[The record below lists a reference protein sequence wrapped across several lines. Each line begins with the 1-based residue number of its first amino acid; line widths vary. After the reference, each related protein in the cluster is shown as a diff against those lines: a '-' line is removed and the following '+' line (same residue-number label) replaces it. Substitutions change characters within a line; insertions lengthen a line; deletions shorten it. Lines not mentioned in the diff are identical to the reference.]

1 MAQYIDTV
9 SSTLQNFNDSMRSLQ
24 DMKRNTIAQKLQLA
38 DLLNRQG
45 KNLEAEK
52 ALKGAQS
59 YGLSSL
65 FADAP
70 KEWQAQN
77 PFSQKDMQI
86 KSLQSL
92 KDVPTNASQDQG
104 AILADLKVTNPDM
117 YNFMIK
123 QEADKKAESLLEST
137 SPDNNSSGNILPYD
151 THVNASDKQLT
162 SQSSEFEKLRSL
174 YKQSVQERERI
185 NAPIIQANNEA
196 TAYNKQAE
204 VFNKN
209 NVKSFGGN
217 EVDQQ
222 QGLIKNTLSAVKNG
236 GGMDAYMKYLATTKA
251 IDDHYQ
257 HNNKAL
263 PPEYF
268 GLGGKG
274 KGGGT
279 SDQYLYGDSEQVID
293 IPKSEM
299 STSAKR
305 EAYIQKMYPDIYA
318 KGTILKKAGTN
329 SGETLNPLQKEQLKA
344 SANENDMMFKAAAAQ
359 AWNEADP
366 DGVNIFNK
374 KERAEL
380 ANRSLPSDN
389 PYKFD
394 ENGNIVRGN
403 GNVAVKP
410 WK

>member
-1 MAQYIDTV
+1 MATYIPDNSLDT
-9 SSTLQNFNDSMRSLQ
+9 LNQSLQ
-24 DMKRNTIAQKLQLA
+24 FMTQQNSARKQRDMAMA
-38 DLLNRQG
+38 EMLNRQG
-45 KNLEAEK
+45 KNKEAE
-52 ALKGAQS
+52 ALI
-59 YGLSSL
+59 LSSQRGLLGNL
-65 FADAP
+65 FGKDAQ
-70 KEWQAQN
+70 EWTVQN
-77 PFSQKDMQI
+77 PFSKEEIALKQMQSLNDMQ
-86 KSLQSL
+86 
-92 KDVPTNASQDQG
+92 TNASQDQG
-104 AILADLKVTNPDM
+104 AILADLKITNPEM
-117 YNFMIK
+117 YNYMIK
-123 QEADKKAESLLEST
+123 QEADKKASAGFDET
-137 SPDNNSSGNILPYD
+137 MPG
-151 THVNASDKQLT
+151 HVNASDRTIKNQSKYFDQL
-162 SQSSEFEKLRSL
+162 RGL
-174 YKQSVQERERI
+174 YGKALDERDKS
-185 NAPIIQANNEA
+185 NAPILQANQEA
-196 TAYNKQAE
+196 AIYNKRAE
-204 VFNKN
+204 ASNVN
-209 NVKSFGGN
+209 NIQLLGGN

-222 QGLIKNTLSAVKNG
+222 QTLLNQTMNAVNNG
-236 GGMDAYMKYLATTKA
+236 GGMAAYNKYLATTKA

-257 HNNKAL
+257 HNGKAL

-268 GLGGKG
+268 GLGGKANG
-274 KGGGT
+274 KGSGAP
-279 SDQYLYGDSEQVID
+279 DQYLYGDSEQVID

-366 DGVNIFNK
+366 DGINIFNK
-374 KERAEL
+374 KDRAEL